1 MILQEKRR
9 NLLAMKR
16 EVDVELEPMDDLLTQ
31 ILSKR
36 SKRDVDFDR
45 NHVLHGILAQL
56 YEVEVTEAL
65 IL

>member
-1 MILQEKRR
+1 
-9 NLLAMKR
+9 MKR
-16 EVDVELEPMDDLLTQ
+16 EVDVELEPMDELLTQ